1 VWRMTWQSYFVRP
14 YYQGTNLDPDTATSS
29 AGTRKMLESASY
41 EAYDA
46 SIGEHLM
53 DPYPTTTRAVV
64 YTNDETQNSAV
75 GRCRLTVSKPV
86 LKAPMVSALETIE
99 KERGTSSRIRRHQD
113 FALSPVRLQL

>member
-1 VWRMTWQSYFVRP
+1 MLSTFAFNFNLRRYATVPAISPEQYPAYSL
-14 YYQGTNLDPDTATSS
+14 GTNLAAASS
-29 AGTRKMLESASY
+29 AGARKILESATY

-75 GRCRLTVSKPV
+75 GRCRLTVSRTRV
-86 LKAPMVSALETIE
+86 ESAN
-99 KERGTSSRIRRHQD
+99 GFS
-113 FALSPVRLQL
+113 A